1 VVKKHYICS
10 KSIQYSTYT
19 SFRRLAWN
27 FLQRLCEWFWIKI
40 LNYGILCIALQK
52 GKQGE
57 FRISYRPNWGKEY
70 SYHSDE
76 TRRNLN
82 ENFAPDKFQ
91 NLSLNDAINLEFLK
105 VIPEELQFVKMLFD
119 LSKLSLAFLTMIWL
133 KFRMIKYF

>member
-1 VVKKHYICS
+1 MGCV
-10 KSIQYSTYT
+10 
-19 SFRRLAWN
+19 
-27 FLQRLCEWFWIKI
+27 
-40 LNYGILCIALQK
+40 LQK

-57 FRISYRPNWGKEY
+57 FRISYRPTEGKEY
-70 SYHSDE
+70 SYRHSDE

-119 LSKLSLAFLTMIWL
+119 LSKLSLAVLTMI
-133 KFRMIKYF
+133 